1 MCHPVKAQCV
11 DNHCHCK
18 SGYVGD
24 GYQCTESHPGI
35 DTFLITWAYEIVWYG
50 MWYGMV
56 WCGMVWYGMV
66 CGVVWYGMVWHCMV

>member
-35 DTFLITWAYEIVWYG
+35 DTFLITWACEIV
-50 MWYGMV
+50 WYGMV
-56 WCGMVWYGMV
+56 WCGMVWYSMVWCVVWCGM
-66 CGVVWYGMVWHCMV
+66 VWYGMV